1 MFVQALGGEHAQLGI
16 GKEIERQ
23 GDLCTVEFFDAPW
36 KPAISVEI
44 PAANLKPV
52 TIPEQTRI
60 YYYNTSLG
68 AWEIGRL
75 LDDHGARQYCKF
87 PNASDRWLSVT
98 DVNVRWN
105 RPIAD
110 PTAFLAGKINE
121 TPRFSDGRSGF
132 VRSIMAQRAV
142 TMGMSALGSSAIEL
156 EAHQI
161 EVIRRILQDPV
172 QRYLLADEVGLGKTI
187 EAGILIRQC
196 LLDCGDGA
204 FILIIVP
211 DALVPQWRH
220 ELDEKF
226 FLGANLDRGIRVI
239 ALSDHDGIRPLLAR
253 ATMLVIDEAHHLT
266 GKRAGS
272 DPGLY
277 ADVAAAA
284 PSIER
289 ILLLSATPAL
299 HNERGFLE
307 MLHLL
312 DPDTYA
318 LDDEAG
324 FRRRIDSRQMLAQI
338 VAGLAPEN
346 VLYLDHT
353 LDQLA
358 EHFIDDHLLQDA
370 VADLRTVAHA
380 LPDESDPELI
390 DAIGRVRAHIS
401 EVYRLHRRILRH
413 RRRNIIG
420 LTPDRS
426 GAIRIDYRSSATAR
440 LSEAAEYW
448 RFEEATSV
456 NVEPALADRS
466 RIFFQTLERVH
477 QYACSGAGTVGF
489 LARQTHLVG
498 DSERFAAIVQR
509 LSGEEAFDDRASAL
523 VAAIKPLLAPR
534 QQFVIFCTDSKTAD
548 RLAMTLARDLSLP
561 VDRHDPGREDWMAF
575 NRDPA
580 RPILVCDRRAEEGL
594 NLQGGRKIVVHYDL
608 PFNPNRIE
616 QRLGRADRY
625 GSGDAVRSIILACR
639 DNAYETAW
647 ISYLDEALKV
657 FDRSVAS
664 LQYVIEETTRTF
676 APSLFCEGAEA
687 IIDLVVE
694 SRGEDG
700 RIEREIAAIDQQDAL
715 DALGTPSSDMLDA
728 LGDIDEAWSEID
740 AAASAWIETNLMFAR
755 IPGQSNREEQAS
767 GALPF
772 CYRYMTQQ
780 AHTLVPLQTFLSRCS
795 AAIDTSV
802 RAHLAHTVKTY
813 PVTYRRRTALSREG
827 RAAGTRLLRYGEPF
841 IAGMW
846 DLSQMDDRGR
856 STAIWRYFPG
866 HQGEGA
872 VDLYFRFDFIVEP
885 DLNGACA
892 VLSAADRL
900 TVAGQAAVA
909 RRGDMALPPFFQ
921 TIWLDQ
927 EMDQVTDAALL
938 AKLEL
943 SYRPTATG
951 QGGRDFN
958 LNPKRWNQLGRLRLP
973 QMTDWPAIC
982 GQARRQAEMTLRQLP
997 AFADGLVEARNRSA
1011 AVDHGRLGQLRARAD
1026 RRNDPADEAE
1036 WQIERDLAG
1045 ALNAGISAPSV
1056 RVDAVIAC
1064 FLTGDPAATAVI
1076 DGRT

>member
-1 MFVQALGGEHAQLGI
+1 VFVRVLRGEHAPLGI
-16 GKEIERQ
+16 GKEIYRR
-23 GDLCTVEFFDAPW
+23 GDLRTVEFFEAPW
-36 KPAISVEI
+36 SSTVSVEI
-44 PAANLKPV
+44 SAANLEPAAL
-52 TIPEQTRI
+52 PEQTRI
-60 YYYNTSLG
+60 YHYNASLG

-75 LDDHGARQYCKF
+75 LDDHGTHQYCKF
-87 PNASDRWLSVT
+87 PNGSDRWLSVA

-105 RPIAD
+105 RPIVD
-110 PTAFLAGKINE
+110 PTAFLAGKVNE

-132 VRSIMAQRAV
+132 VRSVMAQRGL
-142 TMGMSALGSSAIEL
+142 TMGMSALGSSAVEF

-161 EVIRRILQDPV
+161 EVVRRILQDPV

-196 LLDCGDGA
+196 ILDCGDSA
-204 FILIIVP
+204 FILVIVP
-211 DALVPQWRH
+211 NALVSQWRH

-226 FLGANLDRGIRVI
+226 FLGADLDRRIRVI
-239 ALSDHDGIRPLLAR
+239 GTSDHDAIRPLLAR

-266 GKRAGS
+266 GKRTGS
-272 DPGLY
+272 DHGFY
-277 ADVAAAA
+277 ADIAAAA
-284 PSIER
+284 PVIER

-324 FRRRIDSRQMLAQI
+324 FRRRVDSRQMLAQI

-358 EHFIDDHLLQDA
+358 EHFADDPLLQNH
-370 VADLRTVAHA
+370 VAALRTVAYA
-380 LPDESDPELI
+380 LPDETDPELI
-390 DAIGRVRAHIS
+390 NAIGRVRAHIS

-426 GAIRIDYRSSATAR
+426 GAIRVDYESSATAR
-440 LSEAAEYW
+440 LCEAVDYW
-448 RFEEATSV
+448 RFAEAITADA
-456 NVEPALADRS
+456 EPIRIDRS
-466 RIFFQTLERVH
+466 RIFFQILEWMQ
-477 QYACSGAGTVGF
+477 QYACSGAGSFGF
-489 LARQTHLVG
+489 FARQPHLIG
-498 DSERFAAIVQR
+498 DGEHFADIVQR

-523 VAAIKPLLAPR
+523 VAAIKPLLGPR

-548 RLAMTLARDLSLP
+548 RLATTLTNELGLA
-561 VDRHDPGREDWMAF
+561 VDRHDPEHQDWMAF

-580 RPILVCDRRAEEGL
+580 RSILVCDRRAEEGL

-625 GSGDAVRSIILACR
+625 GSGHAVRSIFLACR
-639 DNAYETAW
+639 DNPYETAW
-647 ISYLDEALKV
+647 VSYLDKVLKV

-676 APSLFCEGAEA
+676 APSLFREGPEV
-687 IIDLVVE
+687 IIDLVRE
-694 SRGEDG
+694 GQGEDG
-700 RIEREIAAIDQQDAL
+700 RIEREIAAIDQQDTL
-715 DALGTPSSDMLDA
+715 DALGVPSLDMLDA
-728 LGDIDEAWSEID
+728 LSDLDEAWREID
-740 AAASAWIETNLMFAR
+740 SAASAWIETNLMFAR
-755 IPGQSNREEQAS
+755 IPGRGSREEQAS

-780 AHTLVPLQTFLSRCS
+780 AHTLVPLQTFLNRFS
-795 AAIDTSV
+795 ATIDTSV
-802 RAHLAHTVKTY
+802 QAQFERAVKTY
-813 PVTYRRRTALSREG
+813 PVTYRRRTALGREG
-827 RAAGTRLLRYGEPF
+827 RAAKARLLRYGEPF
-841 IAGMW
+841 IDGMW
-846 DLSQMDDRGR
+846 DLSQIDDRGR
-856 STAIWRYFPG
+856 STALWRYFPG

-872 VDLYFRFDFIVEP
+872 VDLYFRFDFIVEV
-885 DLNGACA
+885 DLAGACA
-892 VLSAADRL
+892 VLAAANR
-900 TVAGQAAVA
+900 TSVAGKAAVS

-927 EMDQVTDAALL
+927 EMELVTDAALL
-938 AKLEL
+938 AKLDL
-943 SYRPTATG
+943 AYRPTAAG

-982 GQARRQAEMTLRQLP
+982 GQARRQAEMMLRQLP
-997 AFADGLVEARNRSA
+997 AFVDSLVEARNRSA
-1011 AVDHGRLGQLRARAD
+1011 AVDYGRLGQLRARAD
-1026 RRNDPADEAE
+1026 RRSDPTAEAE
-1036 WQIERDLAG
+1036 WQIERDLAD

-1064 FLTGDPAATAVI
+1064 FLTGDPAATATI
-1076 DGRT
+1076 DGRA